1 MPRPSLAD
9 IADPAVWQD
18 GVPHDTFTWLRANE
32 PVAWWDHP
40 GGQKGFWVVSRWQDV
55 VDLSRN
61 TEVFSSRAGVV
72 NLDDLAPD
80 QLEARRT
87 MLEEDPPRHTELRA
101 LVDPDFSPRA
111 IKAWEDTFRALTQMV
126 LNETLRQQSFDFVE
140 QVAKALPIRILCK
153 ILGVPEQH
161 TDDLVT
167 WGNQMLGA
175 SDPDYHDPELAAYSP
190 ESLRKLPF
198 GHPAALR
205 AFALAEK
212 MAGERRAGQPDDV
225 TARLRFGQVQGAS
238 LSDEEYKATWLMLVI
253 AGNETTRH
261 ALSHGLLVFIE
272 HPEQW
277 DRRRRRPDR
286 LGIAAEEILR
296 WATPINWHRRQVTAA
311 YELHGVEL
319 QPGDKLILAFTSA
332 NRDETVFD
340 DPFRFEMTRKPNPH
354 VSFGRGGP
362 HHCLGAFL
370 ARMEVRIV
378 FEELL
383 KRVTGFRLAGP
394 VQRLQSNHLNGIK
407 ALPIEVALNEKG
419 FGNSACHSEWSG
431 AE

>member
-1 MPRPSLAD
+1 
-9 IADPAVWQD
+9 
-18 GVPHDTFTWLRANE
+18 
-32 PVAWWDHP
+32 
-40 GGQKGFWVVSRWQDV
+40 
-55 VDLSRN
+55 
-61 TEVFSSRAGVV
+61 
-72 NLDDLAPD
+72 
-80 QLEARRT
+80 
-87 MLEEDPPRHTELRA
+87 
-101 LVDPDFSPRA
+101 
-111 IKAWEDTFRALTQMV
+111 MV

-140 QVAKALPIRILCK
+140 QVAKALPIRILGK

-175 SDPDYHDPELAAYSP
+175 SDPDYHDPELAAYTP

-212 MAGERRAGQPDDV
+212 MAGERRAGQLDDV
-225 TARLRFGQVQGAS
+225 TARLLFGQVQGSS

-261 ALSHGLLVFIE
+261 ALSHGLLAFIE

-277 DRRRRRPDR
+277 DRLRRQPDR
-286 LGIAAEEILR
+286 LGMAAEEILR

-311 YELHGVEL
+311 YKLHGVKL

-340 DPFRFEMTRKPNPH
+340 DPFRFDMTRKPNPH

-383 KRVTGFRLAGP
+383 KRLTGLRLAGP

-407 ALPIEVALNEKG
+407 TLPIEVALN
-419 FGNSACHSEWSG
+419 
-431 AE
+431 